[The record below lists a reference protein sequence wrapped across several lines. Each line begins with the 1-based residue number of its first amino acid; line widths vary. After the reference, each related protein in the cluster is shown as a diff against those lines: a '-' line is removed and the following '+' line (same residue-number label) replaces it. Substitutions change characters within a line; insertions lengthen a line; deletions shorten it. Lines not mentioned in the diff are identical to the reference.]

1 MLLLL
6 EYLRLWQRWCDW
18 MATGAQRIFDGSL
31 RNKTDLVKIGTFTR
45 KEDDPCA
52 WLFGGVGV

>member
-1 MLLLL
+1 
-6 EYLRLWQRWCDW
+6 